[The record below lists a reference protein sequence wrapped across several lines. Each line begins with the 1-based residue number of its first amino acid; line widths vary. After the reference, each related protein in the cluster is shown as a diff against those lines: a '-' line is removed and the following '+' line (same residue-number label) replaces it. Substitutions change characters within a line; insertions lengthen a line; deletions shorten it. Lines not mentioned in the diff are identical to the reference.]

1 MTEHVQDHF
10 PELFRRDRRT
20 ILPNQPVRDQ
30 AGLGCSA
37 RGLWMLV
44 REVDPDF
51 LTGLVHVAGE
61 DPELAR
67 IPRLGVET
75 AVRAAASDV
84 EKWV

>member
-10 PELFRRDRRT
+10 PEMFRKDRRT
-20 ILPNQPVRDQ
+20 IRPNQLVRIKPDWD
-30 AGLGCSA
+30 ARLG
-37 RGLWMLV
+37 GLWMLV

-51 LTGLVHVAGE
+51 LTGLVYVAGE

-75 AVRAAASDV
+75 AVRAAASDA